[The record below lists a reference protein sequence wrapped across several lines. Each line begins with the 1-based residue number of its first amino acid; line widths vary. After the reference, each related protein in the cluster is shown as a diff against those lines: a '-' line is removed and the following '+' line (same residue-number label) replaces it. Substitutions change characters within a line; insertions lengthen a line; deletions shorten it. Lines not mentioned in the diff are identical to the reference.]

1 MTHPMCVS
9 RVRKVSDS
17 DLNNRGRV
25 GACLCPTLLGYG
37 FLGLGGVFVL
47 LSSRIGEHGSCTIL
61 RFSST

>member
-17 DLNNRGRV
+17 DLNNWGRV
-25 GACLCPTLLGYG
+25 ERVCPTLLGYG
-37 FLGLGGVFVL
+37 FVGLGGVFVL
-47 LSSRIGEHGSCTIL
+47 LSSRIGDLGSCTIF